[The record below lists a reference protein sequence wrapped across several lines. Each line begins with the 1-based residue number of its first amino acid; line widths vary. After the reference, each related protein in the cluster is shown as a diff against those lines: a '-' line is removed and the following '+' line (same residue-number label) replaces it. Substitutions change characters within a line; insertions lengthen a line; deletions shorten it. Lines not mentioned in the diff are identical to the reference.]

1 MTDPARLDIT
11 EARALMRDKRLTPRD
26 LLRACLARIA
36 ARDGEV
42 RAWLHVNPRAE
53 AEAAEIAPGDPR
65 PLAGIP
71 VGIKDVIDTGD
82 MPTTHNSPLYGGRQ
96 PSDDAPCV
104 AMLKAAGA
112 VILGKT
118 DTTEFA
124 AAGRDAATGNPHDLT
139 RTPGGSSAGSAA
151 AVADCHVPLAL
162 GTQTGGSTIR
172 PASFCGVPAIK
183 PSWGLISVEGVK
195 LYSQSMDTVGIF
207 ARSHRDLSLVAEVYG
222 LPEGGGL
229 PALPRIAICR
239 PPYMDLAGAEANALM
254 DSLAQRLDGL
264 AEVVLRDLPGEMDD
278 LDALH
283 RCVQMSEGAAAFRNL
298 DMADDALV
306 HADFIS
312 RARRDEGHGV
322 AEMFAAYDRLADHR
336 RAFETL
342 YSDVDGVLAPA
353 APGFAPQGRGPG
365 NPVLNA
371 LWTAMQLPCVA
382 LPVITK
388 PLPLGVQLVGPR
400 GHDRR
405 LLRLAEMIAPALSR
419 PMTRAEPA

>member
-26 LLRACLARIA
+26 LVRACLARIA

-71 VGIKDVIDTGD
+71 VGIKDVIDTVD
-82 MPTTHNSPLYGGRQ
+82 MPTTHNSPLYSGRQ

-124 AAGRDAATGNPHDLT
+124 AAGRNAATGNPHDLS

-183 PSWGLISVEGVK
+183 PSWGLISAEGVK
-195 LYSQSMDTVGIF
+195 LYSQSLDTVGIF
-207 ARSHRDLSLVAEVYG
+207 ARAHRDLSLVAEVYG

-239 PPYMDLAGAEANALM
+239 PPYMDLAAPEAHALM
-254 DSLAQRLDGL
+254 DSLAQRLEGL
-264 AEVVLRDLPGEMDD
+264 AEVVMRDLPGEMDD

-298 DMADDALV
+298 DMAGDALV
-306 HADFIS
+306 HGDFIS
-312 RARRDEGHGV
+312 RAARRGARRGRDVRGLRPSGRSPPRLRGTLFRRGRHTGPCGARLCAAGARPRQSGPERPLDGH
-322 AEMFAAYDRLADHR
+322 AAALRCPSRHHR
-336 RAFETL
+336 
-342 YSDVDGVLAPA
+342 APA
-353 APGFAPQGRGPG
+353 AWRAARG
-365 NPVLNA
+365 A
-371 LWTAMQLPCVA
+371 A
-382 LPVITK
+382 
-388 PLPLGVQLVGPR
+388 
-400 GHDRR
+400 
-405 LLRLAEMIAPALSR
+405 R
-419 PMTRAEPA
+419 P